1 MASAT
6 GSEVPLDP
14 IAAAAAQDAGG
25 IDAELLVDFL
35 PALVAAVATGN
46 RLGRRDLALYR
57 DAGRKAAARGVA
69 MRALL
74 DLYLSAAWRLWRHL
88 PEVERPHRTRT
99 RWCGPGR
106 SCCARS
112 TMWSPC

>member
-35 PALVAAVATGN
+35 SALVAAVATGN
-46 RLGRRDLALYR
+46 RLGRRDLAICR

-74 DLYLSAAWRLWRHL
+74 DLYLSAAWRLWRQ
-88 PEVERPHRTRT
+88 
-99 RWCGPGR
+99 G
-106 SCCARS
+106 
-112 TMWSPC
+112 